1 MNKKFLMFHEII
13 FSENE
18 NTGWNL
24 DTNGKY
30 SISIDVFNSFVEKFK
45 NNFEYTFDDGG
56 LSNLKAAKIL
66 EKFGIKGYFF
76 IPTFFIGKPGF
87 LKTSDIKIM
96 SKNHYLF
103 PHSHNHNMKNSN
115 FEYLLSDYK
124 KAKEILEPFTRKCN
138 SFCLPGG
145 SISKNHYKALLV
157 NEFKYVYHSAPIN
170 IILNLLYD
178 KKITFIPRY
187 IMTEKN
193 TLESIVKNKLVL
205 NHFDSVKSIVK
216 QIIFYIWKS

>member
-1 MNKKFLMFHEII
+1 MSKKFLMFHEII

-24 DTNGKY
+24 YTNGKY
-30 SISIDVFNSFVEKFK
+30 SVSLDAFKSFVEKFK

-87 LKTSDIKIM
+87 LKISDIKII

-103 PHSHNHNMKNSN
+103 PHSHNHNMTTSN
-115 FEYLLSDYK
+115 FEYLSNDLK
-124 KAKEILEPFTRKCN
+124 KAKEILEPLINKCD

-145 SISKNHYKALLV
+145 SFSKNHYKSLLE
-157 NEFKYVYHSAPIN
+157 NEFKYIYHSAPTN

-178 KKITFIPRY
+178 KKLIFMPRY
-187 IMTEKN
+187 IMSENN
-193 TLESIVKNKLVL
+193 TLKSIDKNKLVI

-216 QIIFYIWKS
+216 QILFYIWKS